1 MYLFTQINQSAC
13 PRQIYRVR
21 FELVQFGVKM
31 GSVFSNS
38 FAGKKR
44 KCIIFLQYYLGCS
57 VFLNTCLDI
66 TFEETSR
73 FNTSRFDSHSGSE
86 IVQKI

>member
-57 VFLNTCLDI
+57 VFLNNML
-66 TFEETSR
+66 
-73 FNTSRFDSHSGSE
+73 GYYL
-86 IVQKI
+86 